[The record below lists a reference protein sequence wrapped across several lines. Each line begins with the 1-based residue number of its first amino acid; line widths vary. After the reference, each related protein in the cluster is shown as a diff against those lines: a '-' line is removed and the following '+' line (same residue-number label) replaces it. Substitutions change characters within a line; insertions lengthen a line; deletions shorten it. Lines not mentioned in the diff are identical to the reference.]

1 MHFGPAGALEE
12 REEQPGLDRR
22 VGEVRELPWR
32 CKELYMELYI
42 RTTQSLVK
50 SSRRPGLSL
59 AWDVGLTK
67 DYRLG
72 LTKD

>member
-12 REEQPGLDRR
+12 RIEQPGLDRR
-22 VGEVRELPWR
+22 VGEVRELTWR

-67 DYRLG
+67 DYYLG

>member
-1 MHFGPAGALEE
+1 
-12 REEQPGLDRR
+12 
-22 VGEVRELPWR
+22 
-32 CKELYMELYI
+32 MELYI

-67 DYRLG
+67 DYYLG